1 MFLQG
6 GNIMKKLS
14 RYVAILLTLCFI
26 FILAGCGDDDESGNS
41 TVNANVTEANE
52 GTYVEASNSD
62 YDLHPTRNIDGSYTY
77 HNICGQ
83 DWTISFRVED
93 LVKDGVID
101 NTELN
106 KKIGFADG
114 GPYYYDSQGNIIANS
129 FAYNGVNS
137 YGFSDITL
145 IGRLN
150 ETEGTLIYLYWDG
163 GPINKV
169 QVLADGDYFPV
180 ALEQL
185 VVAIYGCQYYMD
197 EQIKPNPYEEKL
209 KDYLHTHYNDYN
221 IEYYLN

>member
-1 MFLQG
+1 MEKRTLFRIFGLV
-6 GNIMKKLS
+6 MALVMLFALS
-14 RYVAILLTLCFI
+14 
-26 FILAGCGDDDESGNS
+26 GCGDDDESGDS
-41 TVNANVTEANE
+41 AVNANVTEANE

-106 KKIGFADG
+106 KQIGFADG
-114 GPYYYDSQGNIIANS
+114 GPRYYDSQGNVIAKT
-129 FAYNGVNS
+129 FAYAGLNS
-137 YGFSDITL
+137 YGFSHINLT
-145 IGRLN
+145 GRLN
-150 ETEGTLIYLYWDG
+150 ENEGVLIYLYWDG

-221 IEYYLN
+221 IEYYLH

>member
-1 MFLQG
+1 
-6 GNIMKKLS
+6 MKKLS

-26 FILAGCGDDDESGNS
+26 FILAGCGDDDESDDS
-41 TVNANVTEANE
+41 TVNANVTEASE
-52 GTYVEASNSD
+52 GIYVEASNSG

-93 LVKDGVID
+93 LVKDGVIAHD
-101 NTELN
+101 DIN
-106 KKIGFADG
+106 KAMGFDG
-114 GPYYYDSQGNIIANS
+114 AFIYDEQGKSIASSLSYYGL
-129 FAYNGVNS
+129 NS
-137 YGFSDITL
+137 YGFSHINV
-145 IGRLN
+145 IGELN
-150 ETEGTLIYLYWDG
+150 EDEWTTIRLFWDG

-169 QVLADGDYFPV
+169 QISAWGEYYPV

-209 KDYLHTHYNDYN
+209 KDYLWHHHNDYN
-221 IEYYLN
+221 IEYSLH

>member
-1 MFLQG
+1 M
-6 GNIMKKLS
+6 
-14 RYVAILLTLCFI
+14 AILLTLCFI

-52 GTYVEASNSD
+52 GIYVEASNSD

-106 KKIGFADG
+106 KQIGFADG
-114 GPYYYDSQGNIIANS
+114 GPRYYDSQGNVIANT
-129 FAYNGVNS
+129 FGYAGLDS
-137 YGFSDITL
+137 YGFSHIILTD
-145 IGRLN
+145 RLN
-150 ETEGTLIYLYWDG
+150 ENEGIMITLYWDG

-185 VVAIYGCQYYMD
+185 VVAIYGCRYYMD

-209 KDYLHTHYNDYN
+209 KDYLWHHYSDYI
-221 IEYYLN
+221 IEYSLH